1 MVVFLP
7 PHLCEAPH
15 TLGNPEEKASGF
27 PRSHLRSPAMK
38 LSLDEA
44 RTLIEVG
51 EDATPEEIK
60 TKYKRLALK
69 WCEGITCRA
78 SKCMIPTA

>member
-1 MVVFLP
+1 
-7 PHLCEAPH
+7 
-15 TLGNPEEKASGF
+15 
-27 PRSHLRSPAMK
+27 MK

-78 SKCMIPTA
+78 SKCMIDSHRLSGGRVASSPIVAST